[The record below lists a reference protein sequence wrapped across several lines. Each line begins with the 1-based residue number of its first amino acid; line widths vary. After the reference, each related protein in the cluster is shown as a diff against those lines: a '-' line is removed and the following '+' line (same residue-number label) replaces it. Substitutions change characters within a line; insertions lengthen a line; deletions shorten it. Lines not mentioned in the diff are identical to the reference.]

1 MFWNGG
7 VNVLPNLHNVRR
19 FMKVLGIKQDAL
31 AADFRNDPT
40 ILKLVSAA
48 LKIPI
53 EAIEN
58 FDEDSVIN
66 IISNTG
72 NNNDNAND
80 NSPFSYYP
88 TINPIEKLV
97 QLEKKIALYERMV
110 KEKDEMMARL
120 EKLFEK

>member
-31 AADFRNDPT
+31 AVDLRNDPT
-40 ILKLVSAA
+40 TLKLVSAA

-66 IISNTG
+66 IISNTA
-72 NNNDNAND
+72 NNNDNTNG
-80 NSPFSYYP
+80 NSLFSYYP
-88 TINPIEKLV
+88 NINPIEKLV
-97 QLEKKIALYERMV
+97 QLDEEKTALYERMG
-110 KEKDEMMARL
+110 EGEG
-120 EKLFEK
+120 